1 LGRTQAKELAKIG
14 WNKEKVKAFLWENSK
29 IPWSEI
35 LKVGRTR
42 FAKEEV
48 GISEGQPLT
57 LSQPIVVVA
66 GGDQSGHGYWMQVG
80 KKSMVVSRE
89 IKLPGKAKWDE
100 LLRQAEQN
108 LGPIPNE
115 IEAS

>member
-1 LGRTQAKELAKIG
+1 
-14 WNKEKVKAFLWENSK
+14 
-29 IPWSEI
+29 
-35 LKVGRTR
+35 
-42 FAKEEV
+42 
-48 GISEGQPLT
+48 
-57 LSQPIVVVA
+57 
-66 GGDQSGHGYWMQVG
+66 MQVG